1 MVELVELP
9 PHLFEI
15 KGEPVIK
22 ADANNDLVEKY
33 LRDLENYQGLVEQRE
48 DSSEEV
54 DEAEFQRLNKEFGIK
69 IEPSDSAD

>member
-1 MVELVELP
+1 MVELP

-22 ADANNDLVEKY
+22 ADASADVVEKY
-33 LRDLENYQGLVEQRE
+33 LRDLEAYQVLMEQRE

-54 DEAEFQRLNKEFGIK
+54 DEAEYQRLHKEFGIK
-69 IEPSDSAD
+69 IEPADSAE